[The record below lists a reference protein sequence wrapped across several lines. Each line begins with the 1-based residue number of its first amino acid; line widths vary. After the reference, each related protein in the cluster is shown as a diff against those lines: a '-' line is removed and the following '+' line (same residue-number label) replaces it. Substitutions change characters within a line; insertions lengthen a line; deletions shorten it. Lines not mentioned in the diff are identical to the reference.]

1 MLVPEFFRLFSL
13 CEPCCPDGIG
23 QFRLKFFK
31 SLYPRLFYCHI
42 PVKIFVGFPAPVVV
56 FPQDV
61 AVGNVFKPPDLSDLP
76 ERSQLS
82 EQFERALFYVR
93 NTIYIRIFRMNG
105 KNFLFTFLPCNFYVG
120 TLNEKTK
127 QLILQTLNYFESVFL
142 SCSRLLAIQT
152 LKSPVAGN
160 AVNCCAADIVTCS
173 ARSRIQRCLFRILTH
188 ADSVAVS
195 KNFRY
200 FICAC
205 T

>member
-1 MLVPEFFRLFSL
+1 MLIPEFFRFFSL
-13 CEPCCPDGIG
+13 CEPCCSDCIC

-31 SLYPRLFYCHI
+31 SLYPCFFYCHI
-42 PVKIFVGFPAPVVV
+42 PVKIFVGFLAPVVV

-82 EQFERALFYVR
+82 EQFERALLYVR
-93 NTIYIRIFRMNG
+93 NTVYIRIFRMNG

-160 AVNCCAADIVTCS
+160 AVDGCAADIVTCS
-173 ARSRIQRCLFRILTH
+173 ARC
-188 ADSVAVS
+188 
-195 KNFRY
+195 
-200 FICAC
+200 
-205 T
+205 